1 MFGLILKHYLNYT
14 AQDPVQV
21 AVLDKFA
28 TLMGIVSVDPSSAA
42 ASWPRADI
50 VPLAR
55 RDVESQFGGGLLDA
69 YVCTLRTTDY
79 QAEFPAGGGR

>member
-50 VPLAR
+50 VPLGR
-55 RDVESQFGGGLLDA
+55 HDVMSQFGGGTLEA

>member
-14 AQDPVQV
+14 MQDPVQV

-28 TLMGIVSVDPSSAA
+28 TLMETVSVDPSSAA

-55 RDVESQFGGGLLDA
+55 HDVQSQFGGGTLEA
-69 YVCTLRTTDY
+69 YVCTLRTTDF
-79 QAEFPAGGGR
+79 QAEFTAGGVQ

>member
-14 AQDPVQV
+14 TQDPVQV

-28 TLMGIVSVDPSSAA
+28 TLMEIVSVDPSSAA

-55 RDVESQFGGGLLDA
+55 RDVESQFGGGTLEA
-69 YVCTLRTTDY
+69 YVCTLRTTDF
-79 QAEFPAGGGR
+79 QAEFTAGGVQ